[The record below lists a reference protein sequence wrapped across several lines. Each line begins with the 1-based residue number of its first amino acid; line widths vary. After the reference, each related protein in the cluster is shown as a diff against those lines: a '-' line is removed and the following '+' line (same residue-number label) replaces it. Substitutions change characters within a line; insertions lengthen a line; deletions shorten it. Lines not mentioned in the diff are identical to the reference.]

1 MDAQQEGKSTPRA
14 SALDHDVA
22 MRLAATEYDR
32 VVALLEAL
40 IPDSWSTPTDC
51 PAWEVRDVAGHML
64 GMAQMVATLP
74 EMVRQQVGAQRRAR
88 RDGGAMIDALTALQV
103 EKNAHLPPS
112 EVVDAMRRVGP
123 RAAKA
128 RRRTPGFV
136 RARTMPGPQDVGD
149 HQETW
154 TLGYLLDVILTRDPF
169 MHRVDISRATGAPM
183 QADPTHEGVIV
194 DDIVQEWAG
203 RHDAP
208 YELVLTGPAG
218 GRWSR
223 GEAERLELDAFE
235 FCRLLSGRAPAAGL
249 LAEQVPF

>member
-1 MDAQQEGKSTPRA
+1 MDAQQEGRSRPRA
-14 SALDHDVA
+14 SALDHAVA

-40 IPDSWSTPTDC
+40 TPDSWSAPTDC

-88 RDGGAMIDALTALQV
+88 RDGAAMIDALTALQV
-103 EKNAHLPPS
+103 EKNAHLTPS
-112 EVVDAMRRVGP
+112 EVLDAMRRVGP

-149 HQETW
+149 HQESW

-169 MHRVDISRATGAPM
+169 MHRVDITRATGAPM

-194 DDIVQEWAG
+194 EDIVQEWAG
-203 RHDAP
+203 RHAAP
-208 YELVLTGPAG
+208 YELVLTGPGG